1 MTPSATSTV
10 PQAKASARRRGGRL
24 WSGSRVPSQK
34 RTSSAASHPANQS
47 VSTRLRLIATYRRA
61 SARTL
66 RKRPA
71 RVTLKKKPTSDRKS
85 EPVASGVKWPS
96 SERLTKKVS

>member
-1 MTPSATSTV
+1 V
-10 PQAKASARRRGGRL
+10 
-24 WSGSRVPSQK
+24 
-34 RTSSAASHPANQS
+34 
-47 VSTRLRLIATYRRA
+47 TYRRA